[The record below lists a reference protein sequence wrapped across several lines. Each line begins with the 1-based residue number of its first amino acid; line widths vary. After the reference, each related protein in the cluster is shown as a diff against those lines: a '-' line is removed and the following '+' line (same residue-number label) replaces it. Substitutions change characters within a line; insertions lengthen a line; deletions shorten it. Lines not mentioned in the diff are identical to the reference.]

1 MNTNDHPNN
10 SVFSETVRGSGV
22 FTIASRIP
30 VEVHETL
37 PPGVYKM
44 VFGEDG
50 SLSLAKKHDKF
61 TVSPF
66 TYDDNA
72 KIVEEVIDLYDA
84 RPNSTVAYLRGAKG
98 RGKTTTCCMI
108 ANRLIERNIPVFV
121 IDKAVDP
128 FVLQDIAKAVGHC
141 VFMIDEF
148 ERKYE
153 LLSSDEKVK
162 NDGSNCRDNFL
173 EVFTDKNLKRVLFL
187 LADNNARNDD
197 SGFIHRPDRINYLIS
212 FAPYTIKDA
221 FKMLGDKIDTIDP
234 DIILTAKNFLQF
246 SKVGFDAMDLVA
258 RTMQEADS
266 AEDFIRKI
274 RYRNACTVLP
284 REICNIK
291 VSEVYDQSEEE
302 ETLRYSIPK
311 QELGLEDSLAINF
324 VVYQKK
330 SKNVIREF
338 TDHFSVREIVKKL
351 TDIGDD
357 IRIRGKYCEI
367 YISQLS
373 AIHYDHP
380 GNTSVDPVKLI
391 QFTGASE
398 EKYKAPKES
407 ETKEAE

>member
-30 VEVHETL
+30 MEVHETL

-44 VFGEDG
+44 NFSEDG
-50 SLSLAKKHDKF
+50 MLSLAKQHDKF
-61 TVSPF
+61 TVSPL
-66 TYDDNA
+66 TYDDSA
-72 KIVEEVIDLYDA
+72 KIVDEVIALYDS

-98 RGKTTTCCMI
+98 RGKTTTCCEI
-108 ANRLIERNIPVFV
+108 ANRLIERHIPVFL
-121 IDKAVDP
+121 IDKAINP
-128 FVLQDIAKAVGHC
+128 FILQDIAKAVGHC

-153 LLSSDEKVK
+153 LSVSGEKVK

-187 LADNNARNDD
+187 LADNNARSDE
-197 SGFIHRPDRINYLIS
+197 SSFIHRPDRINYLID

-221 FKMLGDKIDTIDP
+221 FKMLGDKIDTIDQ
-234 DIILTAKNFLQF
+234 DIVLTAKNFLQF

-258 RTMQEADS
+258 KTMQEAVS

-274 RYRNACTVLP
+274 RYRNACTVMS
-284 REICNIK
+284 REICSIK
-291 VSEVYDQSEEE
+291 ITEVYEKSEEG

-311 QELGLEDSLAINF
+311 QELGLADGLAINF
-324 VVYQKK
+324 VVYQKG

-338 TDHFSVREIVKKL
+338 TEHVSVREIVQKL

-357 IRIRGKYCEI
+357 IRIRGKYCEV
-367 YISQLS
+367 YVSQLTELS
-373 AIHYDHP
+373 YDHP

-391 QFTGASE
+391 HFTGASE
-398 EKYKAPKES
+398 EKYKTPKES